1 MAPRSDPLRPA
12 GHPQSTDSIQTQPG
26 LLHPSQ
32 LSPSMHSVSSTPT
45 PPADPPPLCTLP
57 PLHASGWDF
66 PRARGQG
73 SVCGWRAGEEHFP
86 ALETKRKTE
95 RGTERCRLIITA
107 VLPPEKEVAR
117 TWPSATQGRR
127 GARTPR
133 ALLPFPHCGALRC
146 HEASIRGEELCPPAP
161 QKPPAWGCSPRL
173 PPDRNDPGG
182 TVETQQGWARWGG
195 GWQRWDLTAAP
206 GPSRKALPQEQ
217 RRRQG
222 RDAPLPTLHL
232 AAGDVSHRQKC
243 WVERKD
249 AAPLTQLSRQPIP
262 PARIAACQGW
272 GGREAG
278 CARALAC
285 CCRASLGAQHPV
297 VLQGPTA
304 CTPYGA
310 GKGFSPH
317 LHGWTL
323 QGCRSSGT
331 AGCAEQLNH
340 TSPCSDTLERRGGDD
355 QPWDRAVG
363 HQPSALHHQPWVA
376 ALPWAWG
383 GPPLLPA
390 ASAPLPAS
398 RWATG
403 EGG

>member
-1 MAPRSDPLRPA
+1 MGRAGGGSAPRLSATGGILGLPQGWGDVFFPLGELRLFPSFRIRVGPWKHSKA
-12 GHPQSTDSIQTQPG
+12 GH
-26 LLHPSQ
+26 
-32 LSPSMHSVSSTPT
+32 
-45 PPADPPPLCTLP
+45 
-57 PLHASGWDF
+57 
-66 PRARGQG
+66 
-73 SVCGWRAGEEHFP
+73 
-86 ALETKRKTE
+86 
-95 RGTERCRLIITA
+95 
-107 VLPPEKEVAR
+107 
-117 TWPSATQGRR
+117 
-127 GARTPR
+127 
-133 ALLPFPHCGALRC
+133 
-146 HEASIRGEELCPPAP
+146 
-161 QKPPAWGCSPRL
+161 
-173 PPDRNDPGG
+173 GG
-182 TVETQQGWARWGG
+182 GG

-262 PARIAACQGW
+262 PARIAARRGW

-278 CARALAC
+278 CARALVC

-323 QGCRSSGT
+323 EGCRSSGT

-340 TSPCSDTLERRGGDD
+340 TSPC
-355 QPWDRAVG
+355 
-363 HQPSALHHQPWVA
+363 
-376 ALPWAWG
+376 
-383 GPPLLPA
+383 
-390 ASAPLPAS
+390 
-398 RWATG
+398 
-403 EGG
+403 

>member
-1 MAPRSDPLRPA
+1 MWVWVWGCVWAGLGVALRHDSVPRGGSWGCRRVGVILF
-12 GHPQSTDSIQTQPG
+12 
-26 LLHPSQ
+26 
-32 LSPSMHSVSSTPT
+32 SP
-45 PPADPPPLCTLP
+45 
-57 PLHASGWDF
+57 
-66 PRARGQG
+66 
-73 SVCGWRAGEEHFP
+73 WRAQTFP
-86 ALETKRKTE
+86 
-95 RGTERCRLIITA
+95 LI
-107 VLPPEKEVAR
+107 
-117 TWPSATQGRR
+117 Q
-127 GARTPR
+127 
-133 ALLPFPHCGALRC
+133 
-146 HEASIRGEELCPPAP
+146 
-161 QKPPAWGCSPRL
+161 
-173 PPDRNDPGG
+173 DPGG

-262 PARIAACQGW
+262 PARIAACRGW

-323 QGCRSSGT
+323 EGCRSSGT

-340 TSPCSDTLERRGGDD
+340 TSPC
-355 QPWDRAVG
+355 
-363 HQPSALHHQPWVA
+363 
-376 ALPWAWG
+376 
-383 GPPLLPA
+383 
-390 ASAPLPAS
+390 
-398 RWATG
+398 
-403 EGG
+403 

>member
-45 PPADPPPLCTLP
+45 PPADPPPPLYP
-57 PLHASGWDF
+57 PPIACVRMGLSPCAGTGQCVWVAGGGRAFSSVGNQEENRARDRTVQVNHYSSAPPGEGSCEDVAF
-66 PRARGQG
+66 SHPRAAWRKDTPRSAALPTLRCPPVPRGLDTG
-73 SVCGWRAGEEHFP
+73 
-86 ALETKRKTE
+86 
-95 RGTERCRLIITA
+95 
-107 VLPPEKEVAR
+107 
-117 TWPSATQGRR
+117 R
-127 GARTPR
+127 GAVP
-133 ALLPFPHCGALRC
+133 PPPHRSPQPGAAPPGC
-146 HEASIRGEELCPPAP
+146 PQTATIRVGPWKHSKA
-161 QKPPAWGCSPRL
+161 GH
-173 PPDRNDPGG
+173 GG
-182 TVETQQGWARWGG
+182 GG

-222 RDAPLPTLHL
+222 RDALLPTLHL

-262 PARIAACQGW
+262 PARIAARRGW

-304 CTPYGA
+304 CTPYTA
-310 GKGFSPH
+310 GKGLSPH

-340 TSPCSDTLERRGGDD
+340 TSPC
-355 QPWDRAVG
+355 
-363 HQPSALHHQPWVA
+363 
-376 ALPWAWG
+376 
-383 GPPLLPA
+383 
-390 ASAPLPAS
+390 
-398 RWATG
+398 
-403 EGG
+403 

>member
-1 MAPRSDPLRPA
+1 MFFFPLESSDF
-12 GHPQSTDSIQTQPG
+12 
-26 LLHPSQ
+26 
-32 LSPSMHSVSSTPT
+32 SPHSG
-45 PPADPPPLCTLP
+45 
-57 PLHASGWDF
+57 SGWDCGNT
-66 PRARGQG
+66 AR
-73 SVCGWRAGEEHFP
+73 
-86 ALETKRKTE
+86 L
-95 RGTERCRLIITA
+95 
-107 VLPPEKEVAR
+107 
-117 TWPSATQGRR
+117 
-127 GARTPR
+127 
-133 ALLPFPHCGALRC
+133 
-146 HEASIRGEELCPPAP
+146 
-161 QKPPAWGCSPRL
+161 
-173 PPDRNDPGG
+173 G
-182 TVETQQGWARWGG
+182 TVRGG

-217 RRRQG
+217 RHRQG

-262 PARIAACQGW
+262 PARIAAHRGW

-304 CTPYGA
+304 CTPYAA

-331 AGCAEQLNH
+331 AGCTEQLNH

-355 QPWDRAVG
+355 HPWDRAVG
-363 HQPSALHHQPWVA
+363 HTAPALQHQPWVA